1 MEAIEFLKEYNRMC
15 TVNKYCH
22 GCPLTGTTCSIAAEL
37 SEEQIINIVD
47 KTERWSKEHPIITN
61 AQKFEEV
68 FGQKHSFSLMFG
80 RFREGTPEPIFL
92 ESDWW
97 YEPYKEPEHDD

>member
-1 MEAIEFLKEYNRMC
+1 MEALEFLREYNRMC
-15 TVNKYCH
+15 VVNKDCH
-22 GCPLTGTTCSIAAEL
+22 GCPLKGTTCSLGAEL
-37 SEEQIINIVD
+37 SETQMAIIVD
-47 KTERWSKEHPIITN
+47 KTEQWSKEHPIITN

-80 RFREGTPEPIFL
+80 RFRDISPEPIFL

-97 YEPYKEPEHDD
+97 NEPYKEPES